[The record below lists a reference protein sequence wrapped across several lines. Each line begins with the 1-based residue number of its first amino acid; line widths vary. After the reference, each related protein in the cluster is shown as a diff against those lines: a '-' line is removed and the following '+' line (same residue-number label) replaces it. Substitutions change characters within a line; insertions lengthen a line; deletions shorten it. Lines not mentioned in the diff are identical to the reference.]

1 MIYTVTLNPAL
12 DKTAQI
18 PDLKVDEVNRIV
30 ELRRDAGGKGINVS
44 KVVKE
49 LGGVT
54 EAWAV
59 LAGNTGAWVQSAL
72 EADGIRVNATLAE
85 GETRTNLKVV
95 DPVNDT
101 HTDINEPGPEV
112 TDSKLN
118 DMLIELANAVP
129 ADGIVVVSGSL
140 PTGVRP
146 DTYERWCRILRMGG
160 IRVFLDAD
168 GEALAHGIEG
178 RPYFIKPN
186 DHELSALVGR
196 ELENVT
202 EVAEAARELVGRGI
216 PMVVVSMGGEGAVFC
231 TEGETWHAG
240 SVKVPVGSTV
250 GAGDSVVAA
259 IAYAVNKGM
268 PLEDTMRLAMATGA
282 ANVMQSG
289 TQAAG
294 RSVVDSL
301 VDKVVLTRLP

>member
-44 KVVKE
+44 KVIKE
-49 LGGVT
+49 LGGIT
-54 EAWAV
+54 EAWAI

-72 EADGIRVNATLAE
+72 EADGIRVNAILAE

-112 TDSKLN
+112 TDSMLN

-129 ADGIVVVSGSL
+129 TDGIVVVSGSL
-140 PTGVRP
+140 PAGVRP

-196 ELENVT
+196 ELKNVT
-202 EVAEAARELVGRGI
+202 EVAKAARELVGRGI

-231 TEGETWHAG
+231 TEGETWHAS

-268 PLEDTMRLAMATGA
+268 SLEDTMKLAMATGA

-289 TQAAG
+289 TQAAE

-301 VDKVVLTRLP
+301 VDKVIVTRLP

>member
-44 KVVKE
+44 KVIKE
-49 LGGVT
+49 LGGAT
-54 EAWAV
+54 EAWAI

-72 EADGIRVNATLAE
+72 EADGIRVNAILAE

-112 TDSKLN
+112 TDSMLN
-118 DMLIELANAVP
+118 DMLIELANAAP

-146 DTYERWCRILRMGG
+146 DTYERWCRVLRMGG

-196 ELENVT
+196 ELKSVA
-202 EVAEAARELVGRGI
+202 EVAQASRELVGRGI

-231 TEGETWHAG
+231 TEAETWYAS

-259 IAYAVNKGM
+259 TAYAVNKGM

-289 TQAAG
+289 TQAAE
-294 RSVVDSL
+294 RSIVDSL
-301 VDKVVLTRLP
+301 VDKVALTRLP

>member
-118 DMLIELANAVP
+118 DMP
-129 ADGIVVVSGSL
+129 
-140 PTGVRP
+140 
-146 DTYERWCRILRMGG
+146 RM
-160 IRVFLDAD
+160 
-168 GEALAHGIEG
+168 
-178 RPYFIKPN
+178 N
-186 DHELSALVGR
+186 
-196 ELENVT
+196 
-202 EVAEAARELVGRGI
+202 EVADECRKIYEIVAEGSSAYIDEMQAAKQGAAQETIHRLDYLLSLQRTNKERSTSGR
-216 PMVVVSMGGEGAVFC
+216 
-231 TEGETWHAG
+231 
-240 SVKVPVGSTV
+240 
-250 GAGDSVVAA
+250 
-259 IAYAVNKGM
+259 
-268 PLEDTMRLAMATGA
+268 ATGSIGP
-282 ANVMQSG
+282 VS
-289 TQAAG
+289 
-294 RSVVDSL
+294 
-301 VDKVVLTRLP
+301 

>member
-12 DKTAQI
+12 DKTAQV
-18 PDLKVDEVNRIV
+18 PDLKVDEVNRIT

-44 KVVKE
+44 KVIKK
-49 LGGVT
+49 LGGTT
-54 EAWAV
+54 EAWAI
-59 LAGNTGAWVQSAL
+59 LAGNTGDWIQAAL
-72 EADGIRVNATLAE
+72 EADGIRVHSVPAA

-112 TDSKLN
+112 TDSMLN
-118 DMLIELANAVP
+118 DMLIDLANVVP

-140 PTGVRP
+140 PKGVSP
-146 DTYERWCRILRMGG
+146 DTYENWCRVLRMGG

-168 GEALAHGIEG
+168 GEALQHGIEG
-178 RPYFIKPN
+178 KPYFIKPN
-186 DHELSALVGR
+186 GHELSALVGR
-196 ELENVT
+196 ELT
-202 EVAEAARELVGRGI
+202 GAQEVAKAARELVDGGI
-216 PMVVVSMGGEGAVFC
+216 PLVVISMGGEGAVFC
-231 TEGETWHAG
+231 TETETWHAG
-240 SVKVPVGSTV
+240 PVKVPVGSTV
-250 GAGDSVVAA
+250 GAGDSVVAS

-289 TQAAG
+289 TQAAE
-294 RSVVDSL
+294 RSVIDSL
-301 VDKVVLTRLP
+301 IDKVVLTKLS